1 MTRAQADGYAVR
13 VDSAGRVLI
22 PARVRQRHG
31 LQPGSVV
38 IVNDT
43 ATGAISLTPQR
54 SAVRAAQAY
63 FSNELWSEE
72 LIQERRDSTRAQGGR
87 TALNADA
94 AWLAATG
101 KSSPPLSVELIRP
114 PRRRA

>member
-1 MTRAQADGYAVR
+1 M
-13 VDSAGRVLI
+13 LI

-63 FSNELWSEE
+63 FSKLRRGDELWSEE
-72 LIQERRDSTRAQGGR
+72 LIQERRESTRAQGR

>member
-1 MTRAQADGYAVR
+1 

-43 ATGAISLTPQR
+43 ATGGISLTPQR

-63 FSNELWSEE
+63 FSKLRRGDELWSEE
-72 LIQERRDSTRAQGGR
+72 LIQERRDSTGAQGGR

-101 KSSPPLSVELIRP
+101 KSSPPLSVGLIRP